1 MIDVKGYPSKGE
13 NKMKE
18 YVKPDLFYES
28 FELSQ
33 HIAACG
39 IDVNFENT
47 TKCQPTLDQDETD
60 LWPGLG
66 GTTVFADGEDRC
78 AIKTKDIEVYCYT
91 VGTSEAGRTF
101 NS

>member
-1 MIDVKGYPSKGE
+1 
-13 NKMKE
+13 MKK
-18 YVKPDLFYES
+18 YVKPELYYEN

-39 IDVNFENT
+39 IDVNHDDT
-47 TKCQPTLDQDETD
+47 TSCNPTLDGSFWE
-60 LWPGLG
+60 GLDRVG
-66 GTTVFADGEDRC
+66 VFSDGRADCSMDISAIED
-78 AIKTKDIEVYCYT
+78 YCYT